1 MRIFISSVE
10 AGYQRYRAA
19 AQWAVEALGHE
30 VIRAEDLPTSA
41 QTPQQGCLAGVR
53 RADVVIL
60 LMGQEY
66 GEVQQSG
73 LSATHEEY
81 REARQAKPVLVFV
94 ESGVERGARQQ
105 AFLDEVEPW
114 ATGHFRTSFAATDQL
129 RDLVLRAV
137 HDYELAVAAGPVD
150 EASLVE
156 RARELLRA
164 QPTGGGGPALVVV
177 VAPGPYQQVLRP
189 VELEAEVL
197 ARDVQREAMFGAHP
211 VLDRLEST
219 QVEVRGSHLVL
230 RQRAA
235 AVGLSQLGD
244 IRIDQLARRAADRH
258 RGTELPSQ
266 VSGLPY
272 QIPELPALIEEEV
285 TAGLAAALQF
295 ADWLLG
301 RVDPLRRLTDVVPLA
316 SVVGAGYLPW
326 RTRAEHAASPGTGT
340 MGRGTDDATVGL
352 TPARRHRQALV
363 HDADRMAEDLAALL
377 RREFRR

>member
-19 AQWAVEALGHE
+19 AQQAVEILGHE

-94 ESGVERGARQQ
+94 ESGVDRGARQR
-105 AFLDEVEPW
+105 AFLDEVEAW
-114 ATGHFRTSFAATDQL
+114 ATGHFRTSFADADQL
-129 RDLVLRAV
+129 QARVLRAV

-156 RARELLRA
+156 RARDLLRE
-164 QPTGGGGPALVVV
+164 QPTGAGGPVLVAVI
-177 VAPGPYQQVLRP
+177 APGPYQQVLRP
-189 VELEAEVL
+189 VELEEEAL

-244 IRIDQLARRAADRH
+244 IRIDQMARRAADRH
-258 RGTELPSQ
+258 RGTEP
-266 VSGLPY
+266 PH
-272 QIPELPALIEEEV
+272 QIPELPSLIEEEV
-285 TAGLAAALQF
+285 TDRLAAALRF

-301 RVDPLRRLTDVVPLA
+301 RVDPLRRLTDVVVFA
-316 SVVGAGYLPW
+316 SVVGGGYLPW
-326 RTRAEHAASPGTGT
+326 RTRAEQAANPGSGT
-340 MGRGTDDATVGL
+340 MGRGTDNVTVGL
-352 TPARRHRQALV
+352 TPTRRHRQALV